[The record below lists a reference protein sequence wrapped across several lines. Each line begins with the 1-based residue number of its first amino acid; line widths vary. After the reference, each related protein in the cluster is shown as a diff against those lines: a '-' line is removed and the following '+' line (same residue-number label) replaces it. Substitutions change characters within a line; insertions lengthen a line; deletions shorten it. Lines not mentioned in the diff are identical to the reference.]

1 MTSADIAA
9 PSALAFS
16 RKRRHWF
23 LRGVARHVTVAIGGV
38 LIAILIATALFAPW
52 LATHDPIA
60 LDVTQRLRAPS
71 AAHWFGTDNLGRDVF
86 SRTVYGG
93 RISLLVGISV
103 ALLTTLIGSMLGLLA
118 GMYRWFDAV
127 IMRIMDGL
135 MAIPAILLAV
145 SMMALARPGLLTVI
159 IAITI
164 PEVPRMV
171 RLVRS
176 VVMVIRE
183 LPYVEAATSIGVRT
197 PRLLFRYILP
207 NALTPMIVQA
217 TYVCASAVLIES
229 YLGFLGVGIPP
240 ETPSWGNILSDGR
253 SYVQLAFWIIFFP
266 GMFLGFMVLAI
277 NMLGDGLRDML
288 DPKLA
293 RRF

>member
-1 MTSADIAA
+1 MTSADATT
-9 PSALAFS
+9 PTLAFS
-16 RKRRHWF
+16 RKKPHWLTTGF
-23 LRGVARHVTVAIGGV
+23 KRHVTVVLGGLMIVLLVAI
-38 LIAILIATALFAPW
+38 ALLAPVI
-52 LATHDPIA
+52 ATHDPLA
-60 LDVTQRLRAPS
+60 LKVTHRLRPPS
-71 AAHWFGTDNLGRDVF
+71 AEHWFGTDNLGRDVF

-93 RISLLVGISV
+93 RISLLVGLGV
-103 ALLTTLIGSMLGLLA
+103 TALATLIGGMLGLLA

-145 SMMALARPGLLTVI
+145 AMMALARPGLLTVI
-159 IAITI
+159 IAITV

-176 VVMVIRE
+176 VVLVIRE
-183 LPYVEAATSIGVRT
+183 LPYVEAATAIGART
-197 PRLLFRYILP
+197 PRMLLRYILP
-207 NALTPMIVQA
+207 NALTPMIIQA

>member
-1 MTSADIAA
+1 MTSADIAT
-9 PSALAFS
+9 PTLAFS
-16 RKRRHWF
+16 RTRRHWL
-23 LRGVARHVTVAIGGV
+23 LRGAARHVTVLIGGM
-38 LIAILIATALFAPW
+38 LIALLMTTAILAPV
-52 LATHDPIA
+52 LATHDPLA
-60 LDVTQRLRAPS
+60 LNVAYRLRAPGTE
-71 AAHWFGTDNLGRDVF
+71 HWFGTDNLGRDVF
-86 SRTVYGG
+86 SRTLHGG
-93 RISLLVGISV
+93 RISLLVGLGV
-103 ALLTTLIGSMLGLLA
+103 ALLTTLIGSVLGLLA

-145 SMMALARPGLLTVI
+145 AMMALARPGLLTVI
-159 IAITI
+159 IAITV
-164 PEVPRMV
+164 PEIPRMV

-176 VVMVIRE
+176 VVLVIRE
-183 LPYVEAATSIGVRT
+183 LPYVEAATAIGVRK
-197 PRLLFRYILP
+197 PRLLLRHILP
-207 NALTPMIVQA
+207 NALTPIIIQA

-288 DPKLA
+288 DPRLA

>member
-1 MTSADIAA
+1 MNTANIQAPIALDFT
-9 PSALAFS
+9 P
-16 RKRRHWF
+16 KRTHWL
-23 LRGVARHVTVAIGGV
+23 LRGLARHVTVVIGGTLIAV
-38 LIAILIATALFAPW
+38 LIAVSVFAPW
-52 LATHDPIA
+52 IATHDPIA
-60 LDVTQRLRAPS
+60 LDVTQRLRPPS
-71 AAHWFGTDNLGRDVF
+71 ETHWFGTDNLGRDVF
-86 SRTVYGG
+86 SRTVHGG
-93 RISLLVGISV
+93 QISLLVGLSV
-103 ALLTTLIGSMLGLLA
+103 ALLTSLIGIVLGLLA

-127 IMRIMDGL
+127 IMRFMDGL

-145 SMMALARPGLLTVI
+145 SMMAVAKPGLITVI
-159 IAITI
+159 IAITV

-176 VVMVIRE
+176 VVLIIRE
-183 LPYVEAATSIGVRT
+183 LPYVEAATAIGART
-197 PRLLFRYILP
+197 PRLLLRHILP
-207 NALTPMIVQA
+207 NALTPIIVQA
-217 TYVCASAVLIES
+217 TYVTASAVLIES

-253 SYVQLAFWIIFFP
+253 SYVQIAFWIIFFP